1 MTRGFWAALLAAALL
16 FALTA
21 QAVGDP
27 RPCLGACR
35 VTFGKCYT
43 STRDAARR
51 EHCLSAYA
59 ECSKNCH
66 ERAGTAAH

>member
-43 STRDAARR
+43 NTRDASKR
-51 EHCLSAYA
+51 EQCLSAYA

-66 ERAGTAAH
+66 ERAGTAEH